1 MAKVIATIKIFPSDP
16 STDISELKVKI
27 EEKLP
32 KDVSIIAS
40 KEEPIAFGLVALIA
54 NIAMPE
60 EISGKM
66 DEVES
71 ALKSTEGVSE
81 IQMVN
86 VTRA

>member
-1 MAKVIATIKIFPSDP
+1 MAKVIASIKIFPSEP
-16 STDISELKVKI
+16 STDLSELKSRI
-27 EEKLP
+27 EKKLP
-32 KDVSIIAS
+32 KDTSIIAS
-40 KEEPIAFGLVALIA
+40 KEEPIAFGLVAIIA

-66 DEVES
+66 DEVEE

-81 IQMVN
+81 IQVEN